1 MTVYGFNDRE
11 TAIKLKKMVEAG
23 SVTSASIAPNGFD
36 EQGGF
41 AFQNNTGK
49 TIPPFG
55 LVFVKRFNYQGQGT
69 ADYPAVAAFSYSQ
82 VKDHDDFDSWVKD
95 AWAFNNSMP
104 VEPNQYG
111 WAQSKDTFVI
121 GFDKA
126 SGLIDAGTQFSAH
139 HTNDFEILQFG
150 KEEGPKWK
158 GYQRLPAAE
167 MGATENERLIQLFVP
182 YGRESREVDLVRAVR
197 ISETQHRINEP
208 GPYFDEVVIALNAG
222 NYPSAIG
229 AKAFLINP
237 GVPVAVPGGGFGGG
251 TTIRNWWILEEQYLE
266 AENPNSGGGGGTGP
280 GTP

>member
-1 MTVYGFNDRE
+1 MPVYGFNDRE
-11 TAIKLKKMVEAG
+11 TAIKLKKMVAAG

-41 AFQNNTGK
+41 AFQNKTGK

-55 LVFVKRFNYQGQGT
+55 LVYIDRYPNQAQGT
-69 ADYPAVAAFSYSQ
+69 ADYPAVAAYSYSQ
-82 VKDHDDFDSWVKD
+82 AKDRDGFDLWIRD

-104 VEPNQYG
+104 VEPNEYG
-111 WAQSKDTFVI
+111 WAQSRDSFVI

-126 SGLIDAGTQFSAH
+126 GGGIDPGTKFSVDPS
-139 HTNDFEILQFG
+139 NDFRIKAFTITENI
-150 KEEGPKWK
+150 EWVA
-158 GYQRLPAAE
+158 YQTLSGSE
-167 MGATENERLIQLFVP
+167 LGATENERLIQLFVP

-197 ISETQHRINEP
+197 ISETQHRITET
-208 GPYFDEVVIALNAG
+208 GPYFDEVVTALNTG

-237 GVPVAVPGGGFGGG
+237 GVPVTISSGGLGGG
-251 TTIRNWWILEEQYLE
+251 TTTINWWILEEQYLE
-266 AENPNSGGGGGTGP
+266 AENPNPDGGTGP

>member
-1 MTVYGFNDRE
+1 MPVYGFNDRE
-11 TAIKLKKMVEAG
+11 TAIKLKKMVAAG

-41 AFQNNTGK
+41 AFQNKTGK

-55 LVFVKRFNYQGQGT
+55 LVFLKRFSYQGQGT
-69 ADYPAVAAFSYSQ
+69 ADYPAVAAYCYSQ
-82 VKDHDDFDSWVKD
+82 VKDESGFNLWIKD

-104 VEPNQYG
+104 VEPNEYG

-126 SGLIDAGTQFSAH
+126 SGGIDAGTQFSAH

-150 KEEGPKWK
+150 QEDGPKWK
-158 GYQRLPAAE
+158 GYQTLSAVE

-182 YGRESREVDLVRAVR
+182 YGGESREVDLVRAVR
-197 ISETQHRINEP
+197 ISESQHQITET
-208 GPYFDEVVIALNAG
+208 GPYFDEVVRALNTG

-237 GVPVAVPGGGFGGG
+237 GVPVTISSGGLGGG
-251 TTIRNWWILEEQYLE
+251 TTTINWWILEEQYLE
-266 AENPNSGGGGGTGP
+266 AENPNPDGGGGTGP